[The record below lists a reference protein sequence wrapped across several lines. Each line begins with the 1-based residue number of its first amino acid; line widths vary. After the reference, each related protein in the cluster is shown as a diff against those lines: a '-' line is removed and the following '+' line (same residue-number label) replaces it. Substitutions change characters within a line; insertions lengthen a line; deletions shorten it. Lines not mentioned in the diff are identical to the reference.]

1 VCGDCR
7 PVPDPGRR
15 RVLAGLGL
23 AGWGLGLGAAGLTTA
38 DLEILGSATARATPS
53 GGAGDGSGSVAAL
66 RRQRAAA
73 QRRDRELALQVRDS
87 TADLDGTSAE
97 VNEAVTAVTQVTAD
111 LQTARTALTSA
122 QGQLAEATATDTRL
136 ATALA
141 STRGR
146 LDAARTDLA
155 RTRSGVLAHRDAVGQ
170 IARASYTH
178 AQVPD
183 LLGYLGS
190 GADPDLMGAQHTVET
205 VITGENETIAE
216 LRRLT
221 TQEQAAT
228 VRLAGLEAETAQAK
242 AASDAAVQ
250 QVAALTDTA
259 RAREQTLTDLLARRE
274 QVLAAAQRARS
285 LAAAQ
290 FQLADA
296 ERSRNQ
302 VTLRRLAV
310 AERQAVARDR
320 ARALALEKTAGGQRA
335 ALARRQAAEGAP
347 VGTGTGAHR
356 LAYPVIAPITSPF
369 GMRFHPILHIWEL
382 HDGTDFGCP
391 SGTPIHAAAS
401 GTIVSIY
408 FNVAYGNR
416 VIMDNGIIDGIP
428 IATSYNH
435 LTRAAVSVG
444 QHVTVGQVLAISG
457 ATGWVTGPH
466 LHFMV
471 YENGTPVD
479 PMTWL

>member
-1 VCGDCR
+1 MCGSC
-7 PVPDPGRR
+7 PPAETGRR
-15 RVLAGLGL
+15 RVLAGMGL
-23 AGWGLGLGAAGLTTA
+23 AGTGLAGLGLGVGIAGLSTVG
-38 DLEILGSATARATPS
+38 LSLPARATPS
-53 GGAGDGSGSVAAL
+53 GGSGGGGSVAAL

-73 QRRDRELALQVRDS
+73 QKRAAELALEVRDS
-87 TADLDGTSAE
+87 TADLDGTSAA
-97 VNEAVTAVTQVTAD
+97 VNEAVSAVTQVTAE
-111 LQTARTALTSA
+111 LQTAQAALATAR
-122 QGQLAEATATDTRL
+122 AELSQATATDARL
-136 ATALA
+136 ASALRTAQ
-141 STRGR
+141 SRSR
-146 LDAARTDLA
+146 AAAADLA
-155 RTRSGVLAHRDAVGQ
+155 RTRAGVLAHRDAVGA
-170 IARASYTH
+170 IARSSYTH

-190 GADPDLMGAQHTVET
+190 GADPDLIGAQHTVET
-205 VITGENETIAE
+205 VISGENQTIAQ
-216 LRRLT
+216 LRSLSA
-221 TQEQAAT
+221 QEQTAT
-228 VRLAGLEAETAQAK
+228 ERLSRLEADTAQAK
-242 AASDAAVQ
+242 AASDDAVA
-250 QVAALTDTA
+250 QVSALTETARQRAQALTDA
-259 RAREQTLTDLLARRE
+259 LARR
-274 QVLAAAQRARS
+274 QQALAAAQRARS

-290 FQLADA
+290 FALADA
-296 ERSRNQ
+296 ERARNQ
-302 VTLRRLAV
+302 TMLRRLAV
-310 AERQAVARDR
+310 AEQKAVARDR
-320 ARALALEKTAGGQRA
+320 ARALAEEKTVGGQRL
-335 ALARRQAAEGAP
+335 ALQRQQAAEGAP
-347 VGTGTGAHR
+347 VGTGSGAHL
-356 LAYPVIAPITSPF
+356 LAFPVIAPITSPF

-435 LTRAAVSVG
+435 LTRASVSVG
-444 QHVTVGQVLAISG
+444 QHVTVGQVVAISG